1 MVSFEGY
8 LRALKFWQEAP
19 VKDKLGQIFD
29 MFDVSETKK
38 LDAAALQAIL
48 KSSQPDSANDTIA
61 SDASALMQ
69 CLDPKKQG
77 YVTRSEFVDW
87 FSGLPADELQQ
98 AFKIVFPSPPPAN
111 VP

>member
-19 VKDKLGQIFD
+19 VKEKLGQIFD
-29 MFDVSETKK
+29 MFDVTEAKK
-38 LDAAALQAIL
+38 LDNAALLGIL
-48 KSSQPDSANDTIA
+48 KSSQPDSSSEAVA
-61 SDASALMQ
+61 SDAAALMQ

-98 AFKIVFPSPPPAN
+98 AFKIVFPTPPPVS